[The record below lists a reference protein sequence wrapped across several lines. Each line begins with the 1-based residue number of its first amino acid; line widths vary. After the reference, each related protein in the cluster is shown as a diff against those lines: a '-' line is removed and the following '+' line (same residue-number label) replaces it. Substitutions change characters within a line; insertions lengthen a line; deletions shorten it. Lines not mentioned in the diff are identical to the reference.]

1 MSTQSNTCPEC
12 GEEHCPPIGQ
22 LGFHEELDVA
32 LLCHQCSNC
41 GVVFETC
48 FEPVSRIVVE
58 E

>member
-1 MSTQSNTCPEC
+1 MRPASNTCPEC
-12 GEEHCPPIGQ
+12 GEQHCPPIGQ
-22 LGFHEELDVA
+22 LGFHEDLDVV

-48 FEPVSRIVVE
+48 FEPVTFEVVE